1 MEADQTKNIVWRIIP
16 FIDCLQKTK
25 IVRAKQVKEKDYL
38 NFGEYPIVDQGQS
51 FIAGYTNDKAKV
63 ISDIQPFIIFGDHT
77 RILKYVDFPIALG
90 ADGTKI
96 IKPNRDFDTK
106 FFFYFLKYLD
116 IPSRGYNRHYKSLKE
131 KDIIQP
137 ELIEQKAIARVLTN
151 VQEAIAGQEE
161 LIAKLK
167 DLKRSMMQHL
177 FTHGTKGEKT
187 KKTEIGE
194 IPESWEVVSLGKI
207 CEFEYG
213 KNLTKQNRV
222 SGDVPVYGSN
232 GVVGYHNQAIVALP
246 GIIIGRKGSA
256 GLLHFSEVAFCPIDT
271 TFYITQNET
280 ELDIKF
286 LFYLLERL
294 DLTRLTA
301 DVGVPGLNREMA
313 YREII
318 AYPKDANA
326 QKEIINSVGGIEERI
341 KAAKNKLAS
350 YQNLFKTLLHELM
363 SGAKK
368 VEI

>member
-177 FTHGTKGEKT
+177 
-187 KKTEIGE
+187 
-194 IPESWEVVSLGKI
+194 L
-207 CEFEYG
+207 
-213 KNLTKQNRV
+213 
-222 SGDVPVYGSN
+222 
-232 GVVGYHNQAIVALP
+232 
-246 GIIIGRKGSA
+246 
-256 GLLHFSEVAFCPIDT
+256 
-271 TFYITQNET
+271 
-280 ELDIKF
+280 
-286 LFYLLERL
+286 
-294 DLTRLTA
+294 LTA
-301 DVGVPGLNREMA
+301 QKVKKQKKQKSAKFQRVG
-313 YREII
+313 
-318 AYPKDANA
+318 
-326 QKEIINSVGGIEERI
+326 
-341 KAAKNKLAS
+341 KL
-350 YQNLFKTLLHELM
+350 
-363 SGAKK
+363 
-368 VEI
+368 